1 MPGPQSC
8 FFRPCATP
16 PADAEAASHK
26 LLVRGGFIRQVGA
39 GLWTFLPLGWRVHQ
53 KVVQIIREEINAIG
67 GQEMLEP
74 VLTPAELWETS
85 GRIGIPIVFK
95 LKDRAGRDFVLPF
108 SHEETMTFHARELQ
122 SYKQLP
128 QLWYHFSTKERDEP
142 RPRGGLLRVREFIM
156 KDSYSFDRDEAG
168 LDRSFDAHK
177 GAYERIWERCG
188 LEAYYVEAESGIM
201 GGRESSGFM
210 APAESG
216 ENILVRC
223 ENGDYFAD
231 YDAAR
236 GIPRAPDVPRAAGP
250 AGGGRDAGRGDD
262 RGAGG
267 ASSASTRPRRRRR
280 CRSWSAS
287 GWCWRSIRGD
297 DRLSEEKLVT
307 ALGEAY
313 RPDDGGRDQGGRSAP
328 AAARSGRSAVTVD
341 VVADEALREG
351 QFVAGAN
358 RDGWHLRG
366 VRRAATTTRSS
377 RTSGRR
383 TPATRARCAAASC
396 IEQPAIELGHIFK
409 LGTFYSV
416 PFGATFLDEDGEE
429 KPLVM
434 GSYGIGPARTMAAI
448 VEQHHDDKGI
458 QWPASVAPYDVHIVV
473 LPGLEEHARGGRRRA
488 RRGRLRRAAR
498 RPRCACG
505 GEVRGRRSDRLPGA
519 RDRRAKG
526 GGRRYGGRSRAREG
540 GRQRG
545 ERGRARL
552 DSAREARLMARKRR
566 FSDDAVRPDDRAA
579 DGRRPAHVPLAR
591 GEDEALG
598 GLPEPPRARQPS
610 GSVGRRDQ
618 DARACARRRGRAL
631 PRVPPARDHRPARAH
646 AGPDRQAVPAL
657 QHVAGTI
664 AATGRGAAWLAR

>member
-1 MPGPQSC
+1 MIVRASKLFLPTL
-8 FFRPCATP
+8 RDA

-85 GRIGIPIVFK
+85 GRIRIPIVFK
-95 LKDRAGRDFVLPF
+95 LKDRVGRDFVLPF

-188 LEAYYVEAESGIM
+188 LEAHYVVAESGIM

-216 ENILVRC
+216 ENTLVRC

-236 GIPRAPDVPRAAGP
+236 GIPRAPTFPEPLERPEEVETPGVGTIDALAGFLAVDPAATSKAMP
-250 AGGGRDAGRGDD
+250 VMAGERLVLALV
-262 RGAGG
+262 
-267 ASSASTRPRRRRR
+267 
-280 CRSWSAS
+280 
-287 GWCWRSIRGD
+287 RGD

-313 RPDDGGRDQGGRSAP
+313 RPATEDEIKATFGAGGGSIGP
-328 AAARSGRSAVTVD
+328 VAVTVD
-341 VVADEALREG
+341 VLADETLREG
-351 QFVAGAN
+351 QYVAGAN

-366 VRRAATTTRSS
+366 VEA
-377 RTSGRR
+377 GRDYNPQFADIR
-383 TPATRARCAAASC
+383 QANAGDACPVCGGKLL
-396 IEQPAIELGHIFK
+396 EQTAIELGHIFK
-409 LGTFYSV
+409 LGTFYSI
-416 PFGATFLDEDGEE
+416 PFAARFLDEDGEE

-448 VEQHHDDKGI
+448 VEQHHDDNGI
-458 QWPASVAPYDVHIVV
+458 AWPQSVAPYDVHIVV
-473 LPGLEEHARGGRRRA
+473 LAGMESHADEAAAALDEAGFDVLLDDRDARAGEKFADADLIGCPFRVTVGRKA
-488 RRGRLRRAAR
+488 AEDGTVDLR
-498 RPRCACG
+498 
-505 GEVRGRRSDRLPGA
+505 E
-519 RDRRAKG
+519 RAKG
-526 GGRRYGGRSRAREG
+526 E
-540 GRQRG
+540 
-545 ERGRARL
+545 
-552 DSAREARLMARKRR
+552 
-566 FSDDAVRPDDRAA
+566 DDAVKVSDLVSA
-579 DGRRPAHVPLAR
+579 VR
-591 GEDEALG
+591 GKL
-598 GLPEPPRARQPS
+598 S
-610 GSVGRRDQ
+610 
-618 DARACARRRGRAL
+618 
-631 PRVPPARDHRPARAH
+631 
-646 AGPDRQAVPAL
+646 
-657 QHVAGTI
+657 
-664 AATGRGAAWLAR
+664 